1 MLAAL
6 GSKEAEMK
14 IIGCDL
20 TRPNRRL
27 RCWIARRGKSSRRP
41 LKQRVERQ
49 AGAPLARS
57 RFRRSAP
64 GIAANT
70 RACGDAQYV
79 SYLRGSLLRNEVMIA
94 SKESNLMTYQGLQV
108 RAEEMGITR
117 RWAAWEKCS
126 AEGHYFGTTA
136 TNPPLRYCQR
146 CFYGLE
152 LEERE

>member
-1 MLAAL
+1 MLGL
-6 GSKEAEMK
+6 
-14 IIGCDL
+14 
-20 TRPNRRL
+20 NRT
-27 RCWIARRGKSSRRP
+27 ST
-41 LKQRVERQ
+41 
-49 AGAPLARS
+49 

-64 GIAANT
+64 GIAADT

-79 SYLRGSLLRNEVMIA
+79 GYLRGSLLRNEVMIA

-117 RWAAWEKCS
+117 RWAAWDKCS

-146 CFYGLE
+146 CFTAWSWRSESDPPLNEPLRQQATLLQPSYLP
-152 LEERE
+152 